1 MSLVQVLLF
10 TTFWGTRALAQNSV
24 LVYPTSSSVSFSR
37 SATPQTSGGFFQCR
51 LTITEA
57 TPAEVVERREGL
69 VHLRFAPGSFDGCFL
84 DKMRGRNIAE
94 GWIPEDQITY
104 GANDNEALTP
114 ARPIV
119 TPNRGDTRPGAP
131 CPEPMNEQAS
141 RRNYADIGDLVQHV
155 RAETAGMKPDAG
167 IEKYMECYPYNARG
181 KADYPKYRPVI
192 DKVVETFSAD
202 LGNGSL
208 FVNKSLFKCLLRR
221 ESGYDVTLESHT
233 GAVGLGQHTDINIKH
248 ISNRLSKKNSWE
260 RQLWDRFFAQ
270 ISKTPE
276 GKKMLAECPQT
287 AGGQAPTF
295 NSKSDARCP
304 LNSMAA
310 SAIYN
315 LQVQQALRKSSQLKD
330 VDWSDDLTYQ
340 LAIGAT
346 YNLGDGAASK
356 AVDDLALEGWVD
368 SIRQRSSKP
377 AKRAEVAGHIEALR
391 NCMQAGNWKGMHAGD
406 RPQCDLAAAREP
418 STSGPVR
425 NVPLPPRRPAGR

>member
-1 MSLVQVLLF
+1 MP
-10 TTFWGTRALAQNSV
+10 AQI
-24 LVYPTSSSVSFSR
+24 L
-37 SATPQTSGGFFQCR
+37 
-51 LTITEA
+51 
-57 TPAEVVERREGL
+57 ERRDGL
-69 VHLRFAPGSFDGCFL
+69 VHLKFASGALKGCFWDQL
-84 DKMRGRNIAE
+84 RGRDISE
-94 GWIPEDQITY
+94 GWIPEDQISY
-104 GANDNEALTP
+104 GSNENEVLNP
-114 ARPIV
+114 ARGTGGSPPP
-119 TPNRGDTRPGAP
+119 TAREKPSSAP
-131 CPEPMNEQAS
+131 CPEPMAEQAS
-141 RRNYADIGDLVQHV
+141 RRNHSDLGDLIQHI

-167 IEKYMECYPYNARG
+167 VEKYMECFPYNARG
-181 KADYPKYRPVI
+181 KADYPTYRPVI

-221 ESGYDVTLESHT
+221 ESGYDKTLVSGT
-233 GAVGLGQHTDINIKH
+233 GAVGLGQHTDINIRH
-248 ISNRLSKKNSWE
+248 ISSRLARRNSWE

-270 ISKTPE
+270 ISTTPE
-276 GKKMLAECPQT
+276 GKKLLAECPQT
-287 AGGQAPTF
+287 AGGRTPTF
-295 NSKSDARCP
+295 NSKDDARCP

-330 VDWSDDLTYQ
+330 VDWADDLTYQ

-368 SIRQRSSKP
+368 SIRQRSAKP

-406 RPQCDLAAAREP
+406 RPQCDLATAREP
-418 STSGPVR
+418 LNSGPVR